1 MVSGFYLILLLARV
15 TIQDIW
21 FRGIIMN
28 LTRLMYYSQ
37 RNPSE
42 SMDSQELIAT
52 CQRNNKRMNLT
63 GMLHYNGD
71 HFIQVIEGG
80 RVEVSA
86 LYHRI
91 SRDPRHSNIILLS
104 CTDVRERMFPTWS
117 MGLHQGMDD
126 RAQSIYLRYFSTDEI
141 NPETVNV
148 ESLLDV
154 LQDLSVELSPRFSV
168 DNA

>member
-1 MVSGFYLILLLARV
+1 
-15 TIQDIW
+15 
-21 FRGIIMN
+21 MN
-28 LTRLMYYSQ
+28 LTRLVYYSQ

-42 SMDSQELIAT
+42 NLDAQQLIET
-52 CQRNNKRMNLT
+52 CQRNNRRMNLT

-71 HFIQVIEGG
+71 HFLQVVEGG

-91 SRDPRHSNIILLS
+91 SRDPRHSNIILLA
-104 CTDVRERMFPTWS
+104 CNDVRERLFATWS

-126 RAQSIYLRYFSTDEI
+126 KARQIYLRYFSTDDI

-154 LQDLSVELSPRFSV
+154 MQDLSVEMSPRLNVSS
-168 DNA
+168 

>member
-1 MVSGFYLILLLARV
+1 
-15 TIQDIW
+15 
-21 FRGIIMN
+21 MN
-28 LTRLMYYSQ
+28 LTRLVYYSQ

-42 SMDSQELIAT
+42 TLQIDSLIET
-52 CQRNNKRMNLT
+52 CQRNNGRMNVS
-63 GMLHYNGD
+63 GILHYNGD
-71 HFIQVIEGG
+71 HFLQVLEGG

-91 SRDPRHSNIILLS
+91 ARDPRHSNIILMGCS
-104 CTDVRERMFPTWS
+104 DVHERMFPRWS

-126 RAQSIYLRYFSTDEI
+126 QTREIYLRYFATDEV

-154 LQDLSVELSPRFSV
+154 LQDLSVELG
-168 DNA
+168 

>member
-1 MVSGFYLILLLARV
+1 
-15 TIQDIW
+15 
-21 FRGIIMN
+21 MN
-28 LTRLMYYSQ
+28 LTRLVYYSQ

-42 SMDSQELIAT
+42 SLDSQELIET

-71 HFIQVIEGG
+71 HFLQVIEGG

-104 CTDVRERMFPTWS
+104 CTDARERIFPTWS

-148 ESLLDV
+148 DSLLDV

-168 DNA
+168 DRA

>member
-1 MVSGFYLILLLARV
+1 
-15 TIQDIW
+15 
-21 FRGIIMN
+21 MN
-28 LTRLMYYSQ
+28 LTRLVYYSQ

-42 SMDSQELIAT
+42 SMDAQDLIAT
-52 CQRNNKRMNLT
+52 CERNNMRLNLT

-71 HFIQVIEGG
+71 HFLQVIEGG

-91 SRDPRHSNIILLS
+91 ARDPRHSNIILLS
-104 CTDVRERMFPTWS
+104 CTDVRERMFPNWS
-117 MGLHQGMDD
+117 MGMHQGMDE
-126 RAQSIYLRYFSTDEI
+126 RARTIYLRYFSTDDV

-154 LQDLSVELSPRFSV
+154 LQDLSVEMAPRLRVS
-168 DNA
+168 NA

>member
-1 MVSGFYLILLLARV
+1 
-15 TIQDIW
+15 
-21 FRGIIMN
+21 MN
-28 LTRLMYYSQ
+28 LTRLVYYSQ

-42 SMDSQELIAT
+42 SLDMDALIHT
-52 CQRNNKRMNLT
+52 CQRNNGRLSVS
-63 GMLHYNGD
+63 GLLHYNGD
-71 HFIQVIEGG
+71 HFLQVLEGG

-91 SRDPRHSNIILLS
+91 ARDNRHSNIILMG
-104 CTDVRERMFPTWS
+104 CYDVRERMFPRWS

-126 RAQSIYLRYFSTDEI
+126 QTREIYLRYFATDEV

-154 LQDLSVELSPRFSV
+154 LQDLSVEL
-168 DNA
+168 A

>member
-1 MVSGFYLILLLARV
+1 MK
-15 TIQDIW
+15 
-21 FRGIIMN
+21 
-28 LTRLMYYSQ
+28 LTRLVYYSQ

-42 SMDSQELIAT
+42 SLEIDKLIET
-52 CQRNNKRMNLT
+52 CQRNNGRMNVSGL
-63 GMLHYNGD
+63 LHYNSD
-71 HFIQVIEGG
+71 HFLQVLEGG

-91 SRDPRHSNIILLS
+91 ARDTRHSNIILMG
-104 CTDVRERMFPTWS
+104 CYDVRERMFPRWS

-126 RAQSIYLRYFSTDEI
+126 QTRAIYLRYFATDEV

-154 LQDLSVELSPRFSV
+154 LQDLSVELG
-168 DNA
+168 

>member
-1 MVSGFYLILLLARV
+1 
-15 TIQDIW
+15 
-21 FRGIIMN
+21 MN
-28 LTRLMYYSQ
+28 LTRLVYYSQ

-42 SMDSQELIAT
+42 NLDAGQLIET
-52 CQRNNKRMNLT
+52 CQRNNIRLHLT

-71 HFIQVIEGG
+71 HFLQVIEGG

-91 SRDPRHSNIILLS
+91 SRDPRHMNIILLS
-104 CTDVRERMFPTWS
+104 CNDVRERLFPTWS
-117 MGLHQGMDD
+117 MGLHQGMDEMA
-126 RAQSIYLRYFSTDEI
+126 RQIYLRYFSTDDI

-154 LQDLSVELSPRFSV
+154 MQDLSVELSPKLQAGR
-168 DNA
+168 